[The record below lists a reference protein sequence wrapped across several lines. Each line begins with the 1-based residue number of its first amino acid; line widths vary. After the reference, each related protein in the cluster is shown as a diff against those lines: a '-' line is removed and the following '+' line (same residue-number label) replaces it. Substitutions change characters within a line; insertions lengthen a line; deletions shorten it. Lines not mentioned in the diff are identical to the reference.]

1 MPIPTKAHPAFN
13 AIRLQPDESREVHA
27 ELMRFRNKELESN
40 VHASGMPPGFK
51 EWAANHLRQIAHVN
65 PYYAG
70 QVKALVA
77 KAQQDVAKLE
87 KERNDVAAAFDL
99 RIEELSAELDQLL
112 DALPVEVES

>member
-1 MPIPTKAHPAFN
+1 MPIPTKPHPGFN
-13 AIRLQPDESREVHA
+13 SVRLQPTESAEVHA
-27 ELMRFRNKELESN
+27 ALMRFRNKALETN
-40 VHASGMPPGFK
+40 VNASGMPPGFK
-51 EWAANHLRQIAHVN
+51 EWAANHLRQIAHGN

-70 QVKALVA
+70 QVKALVH

-99 RIEELSAELDQLL
+99 RIEELTSELDQLL